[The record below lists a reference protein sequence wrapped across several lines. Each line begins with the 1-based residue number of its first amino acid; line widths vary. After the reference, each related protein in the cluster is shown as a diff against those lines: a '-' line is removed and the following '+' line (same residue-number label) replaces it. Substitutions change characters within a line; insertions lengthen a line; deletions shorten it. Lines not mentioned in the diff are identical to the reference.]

1 MSGMAQPILDS
12 ELCSQTR
19 QLIAVHAKSR
29 RLNGSRRTPMKP
41 RLKTAQTRKRTSYTI
56 GAELQD
62 KFREH
67 YGARARIYRAPGRVN
82 LIGEHTDYNEGLV
95 MPAAIDFYVWVGV
108 SPRNDR
114 RLLVYSENF
123 SESIEIDLRKDKLRP
138 RKHWSD
144 YVAGVASML
153 EQAQCRLQGANLL
166 IQGDVPIGSG
176 LSSSAAVEVAVGFA
190 LLENSGISVD
200 RFYLARICQ
209 RAENEFVGARVG
221 IMDQFVACYGQAGN
235 ALKLDCRSLE
245 YDLLPV
251 PGQVS
256 LVICNT
262 MVKHEL
268 AGGEYNTRR
277 AECEEG
283 VRLLSRMLPNVRS
296 LRDVSLSDL
305 ERHARGIPELIY
317 KRCRHVVTENARVA
331 EAADDLER
339 GDLATFGRLMAESHH
354 SLRND
359 YQVSCSELD
368 LMVDLAKAE
377 HGAFGTRMTGG
388 GFGGCTIS
396 LVTSESVG
404 EFAQN
409 VSAGY
414 QRFVGFSPQIFASTA
429 AEGACEIEA

>member
-1 MSGMAQPILDS
+1 
-12 ELCSQTR
+12 
-19 QLIAVHAKSR
+19 
-29 RLNGSRRTPMKP
+29 MKP
-41 RLKTAQTRKRTSYTI
+41 MLKTAQTQKRTAHTI
-56 GAELQD
+56 AAGLQN

-67 YGARARIYRAPGRVN
+67 YAARARIYRAPGRVN
-82 LIGEHTDYNEGLV
+82 LIGEHTDYNDGLV

-123 SESIEIDLRKDKLRP
+123 SESIEIDLRKDKLCP

-153 EQAQCRLQGANLL
+153 ERAQCHLQGANLL
-166 IQGDVPIGSG
+166 IHGDVPIGSG
-176 LSSSAAVEVAVGFA
+176 LSSSAAIEVAVGFA
-190 LLENSGISVD
+190 LLENSGISVHRLD
-200 RFYLARICQ
+200 LARICQ

-221 IMDQFVACYGQAGN
+221 IMDQFIACYGHAGN
-235 ALKLDCRSLE
+235 ALELDCRSLE
-245 YDLLPV
+245 YDLLPL

-283 VRLLSRMLPNVRS
+283 VRLLSRSLPNVGS
-296 LRDVSLSDL
+296 LRDVSLADL
-305 ERHARGIPELIY
+305 ERHASGIPEVIY

-331 EAADDLER
+331 EAADALER
-339 GDLATFGRLMAESHH
+339 GDLPTFGRLMADSHH

-368 LMVDLAKAE
+368 LMVDLAKAQP
-377 HGAFGTRMTGG
+377 GVFGTRMTGG

-396 LVTSESVG
+396 LVACESVG

-414 QRFVGFSPQIFASTA
+414 ERLAGFSPQIFASAA